1 MRILKYIPLQ
11 LLIFQITGILM
22 GYYLNIP
29 LNIFLPFYIG
39 AFIILII
46 IYYTYRLKPVKDLM
60 FTAVALILFT
70 GVGIASVLF
79 RSPQHIK
86 GYYSRFLKQDDTRLH
101 LVVTDILKPNDYYLN
116 LNARVASVNAH
127 PSKGR
132 IRVSIL
138 KDSGYNEKIA
148 VGSELL
154 ALATV
159 ETIDKPLNP
168 DQFDFGKYL
177 EKQGIYYQL
186 TLNSHNFEFLSAHEN
201 SIKRVAYHIRE
212 RMVTALSQNGF
223 KDQELAVVQ
232 ALLLGQRQDIS
243 KETVEN
249 YQKAGAVHILALSG
263 LHIGILLLMFNFFLK
278 PLEKLKYGK
287 ILKLVLVV
295 IFLWLFAILAG
306 MSSSIVR
313 AVTMFTAVAVGL
325 ATGKTTSTYQSL
337 IMSMFFLLLINP
349 FYIFD
354 VGFQLSYLAVFFIV
368 WLQPVFMKLW
378 YPQWRFTR
386 YFWQLFTVS
395 IAAQLGTLPL
405 SLYYFHQFPGLFFI
419 SNLIIIPFLG
429 VILFSGI
436 LILLL
441 ALAGSL
447 PPVFAQGYEFMIET
461 LNKIVALIAGHEDFI
476 FRNIAFSG
484 LALILSY
491 NLIVWF
497 FKWIELK
504 KVAYLKITLIS
515 MAFLQGYL
523 LFSEYRSHQA
533 NGFIIFNKTGE
544 SILAIRKGQ
553 KLDIDHSIAT
563 DRIEKESF
571 LKGYIDA
578 NNVHIDSVRKPVKNY
593 YQVNKEQLLVV
604 DSLGIYDIP
613 GFQPDMVLLT
623 QSPVINLERLI
634 SRVKPSLIIADASN
648 YKNRVAIWRKT
659 CEKYN
664 IQFYYTVKEGAFI
677 KEF

>member
-11 LLIFQITGILM
+11 LLIFQITGILL
-22 GYYLNIP
+22 GYYLNIA
-29 LNIFLPFYIG
+29 LNIFLPVYIG
-39 AFIILII
+39 TFIILLI
-46 IYYTYRLKPVKDLM
+46 IYYVFRFKPVKDLV
-60 FTAVALILFT
+60 FTTVTLVLFI
-70 GVGIASVLF
+70 GIGMASVLF
-79 RSPQHIK
+79 RSPQYIK
-86 GYYSRFLKQDDTRLH
+86 GYYSNFLKKGDTRLL

-127 PSKGR
+127 QSKGK
-132 IRVSIL
+132 IRVSIS
-138 KDSGYNEKIA
+138 KDSGYDKKIA

-159 ETIDKPLNP
+159 ETIDTPLNP
-168 DQFDFGKYL
+168 DQFDFRKYL
-177 EKQGIYYQL
+177 EKQGIYYRV
-186 TLNSHNFEFLSAHEN
+186 TLNSGNFKVLSATKN
-201 SIKRVAYHIRE
+201 SIKSIAYRLRE
-212 RMVTALSQNGF
+212 RIVTALSQNGF

-243 KETVEN
+243 KETIEN

-278 PLEKLKYGK
+278 SLEKLKYGK
-287 ILKLVLVV
+287 VVKLVLVV

-306 MSSSIVR
+306 MSSSIIR

-325 ATGKTTSTYQSL
+325 ATGKTTNTYQSL

-368 WLQPVFMKLW
+368 WLQPLFLRFW
-378 YPQWRFTR
+378 YPKQKLIR
-386 YFWQLFTVS
+386 YFWQLLTVS

-441 ALAGSL
+441 ALTGNL
-447 PPVFAQGYEFMIET
+447 PPVIAQGYELLIDS
-461 LNKIVALIAGHEDFI
+461 LNKIVAFIAGHEDFI

-497 FKWIELK
+497 FKWIALK
-504 KVAYLKITLIS
+504 KVAYLKITLLS
-515 MAFLQGYL
+515 MILLQVYL
-523 LFSEYRSHQA
+523 LFSEYRSHKA

-544 SILAIRKGQ
+544 SILAIRNGQ
-553 KLDIDHSIAT
+553 KLDIDHSNAS

-578 NNVHIDSVRKPVKNY
+578 NNIHIDSVRMPVKNY
-593 YQVNKEQLLVV
+593 YQINDEQLLVI

-623 QSPVINLERLI
+623 QSPAINLERLI
-634 SRVKPSLIIADASN
+634 LRGKPSLIIADASN